1 MSNGNDVNPVQLFH
15 TSNAAFSDDISIAGK
30 LVRLVQLTQARVKL
44 LTLLVSIAATD
55 VSAVHD
61 RQNEFM
67 LVTALVSISGIAN
80 RETQSL
86 KQLFRFVGLS
96 LSNRF
101 AGIDTR
107 LEQPRILKLLI
118 PTPPLESI
126 EITLSLSPASS
137 NRK

>member
-1 MSNGNDVNPVQLFH
+1 MSNGNDVSDEQLFH

-30 LVRLVQLTQARVKL
+30 LVKLVQLAQARVKL

-55 VSAVHD
+55 TKAVHD

-107 LEQPRILKLLI
+107 
-118 PTPPLESI
+118 
-126 EITLSLSPASS
+126 
-137 NRK
+137 